1 VYFFNDLNIVC
12 EYAIHILNNI
22 IMTKERVSVMRQLP
36 FNTKIII
43 LSIALALL
51 ISLSS
56 MGVNLLFAPISRL
69 SFELLL
75 LSTLISSLIN
85 YSAWSMIY
93 NYVRHQLEDVL
104 EDVKTGNF
112 REEACTT
119 ANSTSL
125 LTKDIYET
133 LNTLQT
139 NMYKDELTGLP
150 NRQALIQYFNNDI
163 KSNDER
169 LHYITLFDV
178 DNFKTIND
186 TYGHNIGDE
195 VLITISQRSNSI
207 LLPNERLFRLGGDEF
222 VLVSSLKR
230 DEQHFLYTTKLQ
242 AMFRYPFDIQ
252 GVEMPMDISFGT
264 SEYGIDGM
272 ELKTLM
278 MKADEAMYANKNS
291 KKYYKTT

>member
-1 VYFFNDLNIVC
+1 
-12 EYAIHILNNI
+12 
-22 IMTKERVSVMRQLP
+22 MRQLP

-43 LSIALALL
+43 ISIALALL

-56 MGVNLLFAPISRL
+56 MGVNLLFEPIFRR

-75 LSTLISSLIN
+75 LSTLIISLIN
-85 YSAWSMIY
+85 YSAWSVIY
-93 NYVRHQLEDVL
+93 NYVRRQLEDVL

-119 ANSTSL
+119 ADSTSL
-125 LTKDIYET
+125 LTKEIHET
-133 LNTLQT
+133 LNTLQS
-139 NMYKDELTGLP
+139 NIYKDELTGLP

-178 DNFKTIND
+178 DNFKSIND

-230 DEQHFLYTTKLQ
+230 EEQHFLYTTKLQ
-242 AMFRYPFDIQ
+242 AIFGHPFDIQ
-252 GVEMPMDISFGT
+252 GVEMPMDISLGT
-264 SEYGIDGM
+264 SEYGINGM
-272 ELKTLM
+272 ELKTLI